1 MSVALELAGRRRV
14 AVVSKENAGG
24 GSTLLAQGGIAAALG
39 TGDSA
44 GAHAADT
51 VRASAGLG
59 DPLVA
64 QSVTDE
70 AVEAVAMLAQLGVR
84 FDSGAL
90 AKEGGHSAARVVH
103 AHGDATGAEITRALL
118 AAAHQRDVPVIP
130 GVFLVDL
137 LTTPGDGPDHG
148 AVIGALVWDTEE
160 SALRRIYAGT
170 VVLAT
175 GGYGQLWARTT
186 SPRACSGD
194 GLAAALRAGAQVADL
209 ELVQFHPTGMDLGR
223 DPRPLASEALRGAG
237 ARLRGSDGEYLNGQ
251 DGAGDLAPRDVV
263 SRGMALRMA
272 ELGTDHC
279 YLDATMLGADADQIQ
294 RRFPTFVAACLAAGL
309 TPDRDWVPV
318 SPTTHYTMGG
328 VLTDSCGR
336 TTLSGLM
343 AVGEVASSGL
353 HGANRLASNSL
364 LEGAVIGRR
373 AAQLIL
379 ASDGP
384 VAPRDA
390 VTITEISSHRA
401 DLAGPTTGT
410 AASTIRAHEPLSR
423 ASLRAAVQEGAGV
436 ARDASGLERLADYL
450 ATAKPPHLSDGPEAW
465 ELANMALAAGVV
477 VALASR
483 RRESRGAHWRTD
495 YPDSGLPWQVR
506 QVAQLLADGELGLGL
521 LAVTEMSHLRS
532 GHLAEPVGCP
542 TALAG

>member
-1 MSVALELAGRRRV
+1 M
-14 AVVSKENAGG
+14 
-24 GSTLLAQGGIAAALG
+24 
-39 TGDSA
+39 
-44 GAHAADT
+44 
-51 VRASAGLG
+51 
-59 DPLVA
+59 
-64 QSVTDE
+64 
-70 AVEAVAMLAQLGVR
+70 
-84 FDSGAL
+84 
-90 AKEGGHSAARVVH
+90 
-103 AHGDATGAEITRALL
+103 
-118 AAAHQRDVPVIP
+118 
-130 GVFLVDL
+130 
-137 LTTPGDGPDHG
+137 
-148 AVIGALVWDTEE
+148 
-160 SALRRIYAGT
+160 
-170 VVLAT
+170 
-175 GGYGQLWARTT
+175 
-186 SPRACSGD
+186 
-194 GLAAALRAGAQVADL
+194 
-209 ELVQFHPTGMDLGR
+209 
-223 DPRPLASEALRGAG
+223 
-237 ARLRGSDGEYLNGQ
+237 RGSDGEYLNGQ

-279 YLDATMLGADADQIQ
+279 YLDATMLGADADAIQ
-294 RRFPTFVAACLAAGL
+294 QRFPTFVAACLAAGL

-401 DLAGPTTGT
+401 DLAWPTTGT
-410 AASTIRAHEPLSR
+410 AASAIPAHEPLSR

-450 ATAKPPHLSDGPEAW
+450 ATAKPPPLSDGPEAW